1 MAEFCTLADMEALLQ
16 VTVPAEKLA
25 SATAAIVEARAA
37 IQAYTGQVL
46 EAVEDDEISFDGAG
60 GVRIL
65 LPELPVTEVAT
76 VLEDDEALVVDDDY
90 KLGQHGILHRI
101 GGRWASGVQN
111 IVVTYSHGY
120 ATIPQIIADVCAR
133 AAARRYQAGLRASES
148 DAVPGVQAKSL
159 GDFSV
164 TFAGEGGGAGEGTLG
179 ASAAPMLLRSEK
191 ESLDRFRV

>member
-1 MAEFCTLADMEALLQ
+1 MTEFCTIADLEALLQ
-16 VTVPAEKLA
+16 VTVPAEKQTA
-25 SATAAIVEARAA
+25 ATAAIVEARAA
-37 IQAYTGQVL
+37 IQAYCEQQIEL
-46 EAVEDDEISFDGAG
+46 VEDDELTLDSNG
-60 GVRIL
+60 GTRLL
-65 LPELPVTEVAT
+65 LPELPVLAVSA
-76 VLEDDEALVVDDDY
+76 VVEDDEVLTVDDDY
-90 KLGQHGILHRI
+90 KVGQYGILYRI
-101 GGRWASGVQN
+101 GARWAVGVQN
-111 IVVTYSHGY
+111 VMVTYSHGHE
-120 ATIPQIIADVCAR
+120 TIPQVIADVCAR